1 MDLIGNSDRFDP
13 DRDVPSFDDRPR
25 KAPPLERVMGD
36 LEQATLHLT
45 KRVHALA
52 ERLIPVRE
60 PSTQEK
66 AAGDRDRAPVV
77 GAPVVGA
84 PVVALLQARAL
95 DLERLAEILA
105 RVDDELVV

>member
-77 GAPVVGA
+77 GAPVV
-84 PVVALLQARAL
+84 ALLQARAL